1 MAEFVFKPSNKSVSV
16 NTGCKILVAAR
27 KGKIKMR
34 YGCVSCRCGTCAV
47 RVEPAANLTPMA
59 DDERALLASMH
70 LPTDGSIR
78 LGCQT
83 RIKEGQ
89 VDIDLDFQD
98 QYSPDKGF
106 LLD

>member
-1 MAEFVFKPSNKSVSV
+1 MAEFIFKPSNKNVFV

-47 RVEPAANLTPMA
+47 RVDPPANLMPMA
-59 DDERALLASMH
+59 DDERVLLTNMN
-70 LPTDGSIR
+70 LPTDGSVR

-83 RIKEGQ
+83 RIKDGK
-89 VDIDLDFQD
+89 VDVDLDFQD
-98 QYSPDKGF
+98 KYSPDKGM
-106 LLD
+106 LE